1 MRFCFEFLTVFDETL
16 LDCVFVVEC
25 SSSRERGCMCVCVC
39 VKAVKCM
46 PDLFRSDSNNV
57 TKYEHEREGEG
68 ERS

>member
-1 MRFCFEFLTVFDETL
+1 MQFVKRAWVYV
-16 LDCVFVVEC
+16 CV
-25 SSSRERGCMCVCVC
+25 CVCVC